1 MLTKPSQKIRI
12 SIFYISLIG
21 LVIFEILNVYFIM
34 PMPGSQ
40 EIGSLDLAYFLNKWR
55 WGIRF
60 IFLVLML
67 FGLPVAFVRSKWIA
81 LILLGFGSYIIFQT
95 NFKMS
100 ADSMFIQP
108 TKLVFNNSNESQLEP
123 DRLIIGVHH
132 NGESKAYPIQFLG
145 YHHQVRDSIG
155 GKQIMV
161 TYCTVCRTGRVYE
174 PMVNGKI
181 ENFRLVGMDHFNA
194 MFEDETTKSW
204 WRQATG
210 EAVTGPLKGM
220 KLAEFPFDQMCISQW
235 LEQFPDSKIMQPDLG
250 FQVSYDSM
258 SNYEKGKLYGKLT
271 KKDTQSW
278 KDKSWVVGITIQGI
292 SKAYDWNHLVKAK
305 IIHDK
310 IEKIPIIIALSDDQY
325 SFVAYERKNSLQI
338 FQIINDTLITENNS
352 YDFFGN
358 ALDSTATKLKSIPA
372 YQEYW
377 HSWREF
383 HPRTEKYE

>member
-1 MLTKPSQKIRI
+1 MINQKTRI
-12 SIFYISLIG
+12 IIFYTALVG
-21 LVIFEILNVYFIM
+21 LVIFEILKVFFIM

-40 EIGSLDLAYFLNKWR
+40 EIQSLDLAYFLNKWR

-60 IFLVLML
+60 IFFVMMV
-67 FGLPVAFVRSKWIA
+67 FGLQVAFERSKWFA
-81 LILLGFGSYIIFQT
+81 LILIICGSYIIYQT

-108 TKLVFNNSNESQLEP
+108 TELVFKNANDSQLEST
-123 DRLIIGVHH
+123 RLIIGVHH

-161 TYCTVCRTGRVYE
+161 TYCTVCRTGRVFE
-174 PMVNGKI
+174 PLVNGKI
-181 ENFRLVGMDHFNA
+181 EDFRLVGMDHYNA

-220 KLAEFPFDQMCISQW
+220 QLAEFPFDQMMISQW
-235 LEQFPDSKIMQPDLG
+235 LEKFPDSKIMQPDLE
-250 FQVSYDSM
+250 FKVSYDSM

-271 KKDTQSW
+271 KRDTQSW
-278 KDKSWVVGITIQGI
+278 KDKSWVVGITLQGT
-292 SKAYDWNHLVKAK
+292 SKAYDWNHLLRAK

-310 IEKIPIIIALSDDQY
+310 IEDIPILIVLSNEQH
-325 SFVAYERKNSLQI
+325 SFVAYKRINSLQI
-338 FQIINDTLITENNS
+338 FQIKNDTLITENNS

-358 ALDSTATKLKSIPA
+358 PLDSAIAPLKSIPA

-377 HSWREF
+377 HSWKEF
-383 HPRTEKYE
+383 HPDTKKYE